1 MKISAYTT
9 VRNVIEMDYPFEE
22 AIRSVLAFADEVVV
36 LDSTGQKH
44 SDGTSE
50 RLNVMSK
57 EEPRIKHIRHDFDW
71 TAPNHGIFDGQAKAL
86 ARSYCTGDYLWQ
98 FDVDE
103 IVHEIHAEMVRP
115 FIRKLDWK
123 GFDLVA
129 LPVIDL
135 WGRDKIR
142 IDVSLWKLRL
152 SLNKPEITHGIPLAL
167 RKYENGLLY
176 ARQGTDGCDYI
187 GKYTGA
193 GFPFASYAPVQVEQ
207 LRLAA
212 VQDASAIP
220 EIESFVNKSLAK
232 IPAVFHYSWFNIKR
246 KIQNYK
252 QFWDTSWKSL
262 YNEDRDERANPM
274 FPGKL
279 WSEVSDEM
287 ITAYAETLEEKTCGH
302 VFHRPWDG
310 SSANGIKI
318 GLSHPAIAQKWI
330 DKQKHS

>member
-1 MKISAYTT
+1 M
-9 VRNVIEMDYPFEE
+9 
-22 AIRSVLAFADEVVV
+22 
-36 LDSTGQKH
+36 
-44 SDGTSE
+44 
-50 RLNVMSK
+50 
-57 EEPRIKHIRHDFDW
+57 
-71 TAPNHGIFDGQAKAL
+71 
-86 ARSYCTGDYLWQ
+86 
-98 FDVDE
+98 
-103 IVHEIHAEMVRP
+103 
-115 FIRKLDWK
+115 
-123 GFDLVA
+123 
-129 LPVIDL
+129 
-135 WGRDKIR
+135 
-142 IDVSLWKLRL
+142 RL

-176 ARQGTDGCDYI
+176 ARQGTDGYDYI

-212 VQDASAIP
+212 VQDAS
-220 EIESFVNKSLAK
+220 
-232 IPAVFHYSWFNIKR
+232 
-246 KIQNYK
+246 
-252 QFWDTSWKSL
+252 
-262 YNEDRDERANPM
+262 ANPM

-310 SSANGIKI
+310 SSANGSKI